1 MSENKKKKKKE
12 KKKEKVRYV
21 DDGRTIAD
29 MSAFGA
35 PKKQEELNVPPERAG
50 KPRWRLILSDYM
62 DAVKMMLLPMLAF
75 IGLLAV
81 AFLIVWI
88 VLTLL

>member
-1 MSENKKKKKKE
+1 MRKNA

-29 MSAFGA
+29 MSAFGK
-35 PKKQEELNVPPERAG
+35 PKSNSENQLQRPERAG
-50 KPRWRLILSDYM
+50 KPRWKLILADYF

-75 IGLLAV
+75 IGLISV
-81 AFLIVWI
+81 VFLVVWI
-88 VLTLL
+88 VLNFL

>member
-1 MSENKKKKKKE
+1 MSENKKK

-29 MSAFGA
+29 MSAFGSQ
-35 PKKQEELNVPPERAG
+35 KKPNELNVPPERAG
-50 KPRWRLILSDYM
+50 KPRWRLIVSDYF
-62 DAVKMMLLPMLAF
+62 DAMKMMLLPMLAF

-81 AFLIVWI
+81 AFLVVWI
-88 VLTLL
+88 VLTLI